1 MSLNCMDF
9 LPNSVR
15 QAGFET
21 STQLP
26 QLRLQ
31 WASSQKR
38 AHPVDALARL
48 ANEQSTKIILIIGDI
63 IFYAAKI
70 SISQLI

>member
-1 MSLNCMDF
+1 MDP
-9 LPNSVR
+9 LPDSAR
-15 QAGFET
+15 QTGFET
-21 STQLP
+21 STHLP

-31 WASSQKR
+31 RASSQKR

-63 IFYAAKI
+63 ILYAAKI
-70 SISQLI
+70 SIS